1 MAWLFRR
8 KEASPRIT
16 PLDQQV
22 LDQLAKA
29 GSDLSQEHEIDNF
42 LYFAD
47 QSTAEQAA
55 RQLASSSK
63 TVEAT
68 PAAQGPGWL
77 TKAVVVLV
85 PTGANVAEMRA
96 RMEAIA
102 ATLKGDYDG
111 WGAPIVPKP

>member
-1 MAWLFRR
+1 M
-8 KEASPRIT
+8 EAS
-16 PLDQQV
+16 
-22 LDQLAKA
+22 
-29 GSDLSQEHEIDNF
+29 
-42 LYFAD
+42 
-47 QSTAEQAA
+47 
-55 RQLASSSK
+55 
-63 TVEAT
+63 